1 MYAMSYTTK
10 TGDNVYMAINT
21 IQYIIVSLL

>member
-1 MYAMSYTTK
+1 MYAISYTTK
-10 TGDNVYMAINT
+10 TGDNVYKAINK